1 MVPAPTFAPEKTKPR
16 TVKSNKPPKN
26 ELPGMPEKDELGK
39 AADRFKDASNAV
51 SIAKDALGEAAAD
64 LMIEMRRSKR
74 YLIPVDGGTL
84 ELKHEAAKEVV
95 KFIRAKAA

>member
-1 MVPAPTFAPEKTKPR
+1 MLQVSTFAPEKTKTK
-16 TVKSNKPPKN
+16 TVKSNKPPK
-26 ELPGMPEKDELGK
+26 ELPNMPEKDALGK
-39 AADRFKDASNAV
+39 AADRFREASNAV
-51 SIAKDALGEAAAD
+51 ASAKDALGEAAAD
-64 LMIEMRRSKR
+64 LMIEMRRAKR

>member
-1 MVPAPTFAPEKTKPR
+1 MVFAPTATKTAK
-16 TVKSNKPPKN
+16 TVKSNKPPK
-26 ELPGMPEKDELGK
+26 ELPRMPEKDELGK
-39 AADRFKDASNAV
+39 AADRFKDASDAV
-51 SIAKDALGEAAAD
+51 VKANEALGEEAAD

-84 ELKHEAAKEVV
+84 ELKHEAAKEIV